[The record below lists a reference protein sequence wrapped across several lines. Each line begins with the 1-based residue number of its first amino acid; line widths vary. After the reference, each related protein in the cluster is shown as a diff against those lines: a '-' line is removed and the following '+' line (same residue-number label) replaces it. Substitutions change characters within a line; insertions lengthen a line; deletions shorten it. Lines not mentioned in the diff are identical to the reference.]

1 MHHVLSRVSAQKA
14 IVAGSIVGM
23 TILAQSVG
31 AFAQYATPEEAS
43 GAAGATTTALTPGSM
58 TTVRSFLVPEAAN
71 VTITPLLTSGE
82 MVGDY
87 QFAGTP
93 DGMGAYKDGNDVVL
107 FVNHEW
113 TPMEPGSDEG
123 NISGGRVSRIVL
135 DGTTGA
141 PLSGTYVVDGTEGW
155 WDLCSASFASV
166 ANGYSTPF
174 FLSGEETTDGPMG
187 GESFAVDAETG
198 EVTPLP
204 WLGHFNHEQE
214 LPVPGFGDKKVIF
227 LTDDDA
233 SGSEIYM
240 YVADSEDDL
249 LSGEGQ
255 LYVFK
260 ANDATGTADIAK
272 GTTLSGEFVAIDQK
286 DNADA
291 ETLQK
296 AVDAAGAFKFVRAED
311 VSYDPASP
319 NILYF
324 ADTGD
329 NADPNLD
336 ASGTPLTANGRI
348 YKITLDPS
356 DPTKVTALDV
366 VLDGDKGD
374 DIRNP
379 DNVAVSAGGKT
390 LLIEEDLNGYNRQ
403 ENSDATGRV
412 LSLDLES
419 GTLTTIAK
427 LDQSDSDKFVNDGDV
442 AGSWEASGIIDVS
455 DLFGPG
461 TWLTGVQAHTRT
473 TPQLGGEDEGG
484 QILLIKTS

>member
-1 MHHVLSRVSAQKA
+1 MQPLLSRFSARKA
-14 IVAGSIVGM
+14 VVASGVVGL

-31 AFAQYATPEEAS
+31 AFAQYATPETTS
-43 GAAGATTTALTPGSM
+43 GAGATPTVLTPGEM
-58 TTVRSFLVPEAAN
+58 TTVRSFLVPVEGAN
-71 VTITPLLTSGE
+71 ITITPILTTGE

-93 DGMGAYKDGNDVVL
+93 DGMGAYKDGDNVVL

-113 TPMEPGSDEG
+113 TPKEPGSDEG
-123 NISGGRVSRIVL
+123 NVSGGRVSRIVL
-135 DGTTGA
+135 DSKTGA
-141 PLSGTYVVDGTEGW
+141 PKSGSYVLDGTEGW
-155 WDLCSASFASV
+155 RDLCSASLASP
-166 ANGYSTPF
+166 ANGYDKPF

-187 GESFAVDAETG
+187 GQSFSVDAETG
-198 EVTPLP
+198 KVTPMP
-204 WLGHFNHEQE
+204 WLGYFNHEQE

-227 LTDDDA
+227 LTDDDS

-249 LSGEGQ
+249 LSGQGQ
-255 LYVFK
+255 LSVFK
-260 ANDATGTADIAK
+260 ANEATGTADIAK
-272 GTTLSGEFVAIDQK
+272 GKTLTGEFVPIDQK

-311 VSYDPASP
+311 VSYDPTMP
-319 NILYF
+319 NVLYF

-336 ASGTPLTANGRI
+336 ASGNPLTLNGRI
-348 YKITLDPS
+348 YKITLDPA
-356 DPTKVTALDV
+356 DPTKVTSLEVA
-366 VLDGDKGD
+366 LDGDKGD

-379 DNVAVSAGGKT
+379 DNVAVSADGKT
-390 LLIEEDLNGYNRQ
+390 LMIEEDVNGYNRA
-403 ENSDATGRV
+403 ENSDATGRIIAV
-412 LSLDLES
+412 DLAS
-419 GTLTTIAK
+419 GAVTPIAK
-427 LDQSDSDKFVNDGDV
+427 LDQSDSDKFVDDGDV

-461 TWLTGVQAHTRT
+461 TWLTGVQAHKRT